1 MKTSILLNKIAIVML
16 ILILVLMVNSVKS
29 NASEL
34 DSIADGA
41 NSFLQKG
48 RSSGL
53 STMNSSGIKE
63 ASDTIYNILLGAGIL
78 IVLVIGSVLGIKFM
92 LSSAEDKAKLKEA
105 LIPYIVGSI
114 IIFGAFGIWKIVI
127 TLGRNFDNTSNSSG
141 VTTSIEEEQEE
152 QFDGSYR
159 RSSGG
164 EIHSGTGR
172 DF

>member
-1 MKTSILLNKIAIVML
+1 MNIKFNIKLTI
-16 ILILVLMVNSVKS
+16 ILITTILIFSCLNFSCAIEPIEDPS
-29 NASEL
+29 RPRQTPSSEASGASTL

-41 NSFLQKG
+41 NSFLEKG
-48 RSSGL
+48 KNSGQ
-53 STMNSSGIKE
+53 SIMNSSGIKE

-127 TLGRNFDNTSNSSG
+127 TLGRNFDNTGNSSG
-141 VTTSIEEEQEE
+141 VTTSIEEE
-152 QFDGSYR
+152 
-159 RSSGG
+159 
-164 EIHSGTGR
+164 
-172 DF
+172 